1 MVLID
6 GFGYHPRSLR
16 DLKPED
22 RISRRCL
29 NGYHGAICVPAAN
42 LNRGSRFSGS
52 LSGVEPWLPVT
63 RRCLG

>member
-1 MVLID
+1 M
-6 GFGYHPRSLR
+6 
-16 DLKPED
+16 DLDTIRAEFEHKKAEL